1 MELLEVNDTASR
13 KAFFELPKELYRN
26 DPNFIC
32 PLRPDVERVFDKEKN
47 RKFRKGGEA
56 IRWLLQD
63 EGGRYIG
70 RIAAFIDPNNSFS
83 SKVPCGGMGFF
94 ECINE
99 QKAANMLFDKAKEW
113 LSERGMQAMDGP
125 VNFGERNQWWGLLVD
140 GFMPPSYCMNYNP
153 PYYIDLFEQYGF
165 KCYFKQFTYYRE
177 VATKLHQKF
186 RIKAEAAFADPD
198 FRFEHIRKKNIPK
211 LINDFRTVYNKAW
224 GSKHE
229 GFKEM
234 NERQA
239 TAIINGM
246 KPVIDE
252 RIIYFGY
259 YKEEPIAF
267 FVCLPELNQIVKHL
281 NGNFNLW
288 AKLKFWYML
297 KTQKSDRMF
306 GVIFGV
312 APEYHGKGIEGALIT
327 AAHHLLKKGENEYL
341 YKDIEMTWIGDFNPK
356 MLKVVDNLGA
366 TVYKTHITYRK
377 LFDENQVFERYP
389 ILD

>member
-1 MELLEVNDTASR
+1 MKLLEVNDLASR
-13 KAFFELPKELYRN
+13 KAFFELPKTLYRN

-32 PLRPDVERVFDKEKN
+32 PLWPDVERVFDKEKN

-63 EGGRYIG
+63 DGGRYIG
-70 RIAAFIDPNNSFS
+70 RIAAFIDPNNSFA
-83 SKVPCGGMGFF
+83 SKIPCGGMGFF
-94 ECINE
+94 ECVNE

-153 PYYIDLFEQYGF
+153 PYYINLFEQYGF
-165 KCYFKQFTYYRE
+165 QCYFKQFTYYRQ
-177 VATKLHQKF
+177 VATPLHEKF

-224 GSKHE
+224 GSKHK

-259 YKEEPIAF
+259 YKDEPIAF

-327 AAHHLLKKGENEYL
+327 AAHHLLKKDDNDYL

-356 MLKVVDNLGA
+356 MLKVVHNLGA

-377 LFDENQVFERYP
+377 LFDENQVLSL
-389 ILD
+389 IHI